1 MQIPEPPDDPNFTYI
16 LTCNKGE
23 LSWTAMSFHF
33 ESTDQF
39 ELGDNVSGMY
49 KWDIDKNK
57 YVKIKEESNG
67 AG

>member
-49 KWDIDKNK
+49 KWDIDKR
-57 YVKIKEESNG
+57 
-67 AG
+67 